1 MTNPTDGAPERT
13 PAILL
18 DLSDYETAIIL
29 RQLGAPR
36 LPGFT
41 PEETLDAA
49 VETAILSV
57 LLARG
62 LARLTPE
69 NTVAIEDGISAIVG
83 AGALF
88 GAALSLTAADEQ
100 NRTEQHWFYIAP
112 GVTVYHTTILPRV
125 QRFQTVPDSLAM
137 TVMLAQLMRI
147 DPNSTAKAVSDGII
161 MPLSL
166 WERIVELNRADQQA
180 LLAQELTDV
189 ALPPEIVA
197 AVTQPARRM
206 AVSMLYPQ
214 ADGSVQ
220 ADMLIVLN
228 TANGFWLVRIEGDQA
243 QMTPANSRELLDALA
258 DLVTQRARSA

>member
-1 MTNPTDGAPERT
+1 MTSPTGAPERA
-13 PAILL
+13 PAVLL
-18 DLSDYETAIIL
+18 DLSDYELAIIL
-29 RQLGAPR
+29 RQLDVPR
-36 LPGFT
+36 LPSFL
-41 PEETLDAA
+41 PDVALDAN
-49 VETAILSV
+49 VEAAIQSV

-62 LARLTPE
+62 FARITPE
-69 NTVAIEDGISAIVG
+69 NTVALEDGIAAIVG

-88 GAALSLTAADEQ
+88 GAALTLAVADEQ

-112 GVTVYHTTILPRV
+112 GVTVYHTTIMPRV

-147 DPNSTAKAVSDGII
+147 DPNSTAKANSDGVT

-180 LLAQELTDV
+180 LLAEELNDIS
-189 ALPPEIVA
+189 APPEIVA

-206 AVSMLYPQ
+206 SVSMLYPQ

-228 TANGFWLVRIEGDQA
+228 TANGFWLVRIEGEEVH
-243 QMTPANSRELLDALA
+243 MTPANSRELLDALA
-258 DLVTQRARSA
+258 DLVTQRARNA